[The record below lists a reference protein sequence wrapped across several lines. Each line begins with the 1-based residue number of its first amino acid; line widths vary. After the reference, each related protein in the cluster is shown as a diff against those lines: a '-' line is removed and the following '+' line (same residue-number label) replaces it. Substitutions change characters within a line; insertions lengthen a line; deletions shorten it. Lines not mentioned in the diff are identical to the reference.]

1 MRVAHCGSTKTKAI
15 KNVAGLFQQNR
26 YTPGMNLFRKGILKI
41 VNNIIGPGAISI
53 AAAKSCVTAAV
64 KLKNGGDLV
73 IVQMLLGG
81 C

>member
-1 MRVAHCGSTKTKAI
+1 
-15 KNVAGLFQQNR
+15 
-26 YTPGMNLFRKGILKI
+26 MNLFRKSILKI
-41 VNNIIGPGAISI
+41 VNNIIGVGATSI
-53 AAAKSCVTAAV
+53 AAAKSCVTAATA